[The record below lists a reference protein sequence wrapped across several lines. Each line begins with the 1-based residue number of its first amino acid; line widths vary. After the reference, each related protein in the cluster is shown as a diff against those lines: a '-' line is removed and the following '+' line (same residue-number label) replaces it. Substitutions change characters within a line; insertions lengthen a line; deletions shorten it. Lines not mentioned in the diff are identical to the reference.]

1 MAGEIIV
8 VDYVFSS
15 RSFASLVVFLA
26 SACGRSGSG
35 GSHFCNFGGCLTIFL
50 HTVLCL
56 YYYFKVDSMYSMYL
70 SIHQTHVNIVQ
81 NGVTRFDVSIVR
93 EGIVQSKSK
102 SRSSTK
108 PFSITLWLCHILF
121 YAVIVLRYVRN
132 SP

>member
-1 MAGEIIV
+1 MMAGEIIV

-50 HTVLCL
+50 HTVLYL
-56 YYYFKVDSMYSMYL
+56 YHYLKVDSMYSMYL
-70 SIHQTHVNIVQ
+70 CQIYQTH
-81 NGVTRFDVSIVR
+81 FSIITVVYR
-93 EGIVQSKSK
+93 KATEVIIQFNSK

-108 PFSITLWLCHILF
+108 GILERLYGF
-121 YAVIVLRYVRN
+121 VMHYSVQI
-132 SP
+132 